1 MVGRRD
7 TGHRGQG
14 DVRHGSHF
22 KDMHKN
28 PNEHVATCMGPNSPN
43 WQRDPT
49 PNETATQDS
58 CRRGPCNASPSAL
71 TNAIPSQAACHSGAT
86 RYGPLPRLPA
96 AHKTAHSHLLAAA
109 PSRNAGTPISKSTI
123 AKKAKSTGKKLIDLS
138 KLVSP
143 STSASS
149 SKDKTYKVQKAV
161 FSLVRATYQKGDKKD
176 QYSGAIYYRGK
187 PRWGMNDKYKA
198 KLIPNMLAESL
209 RWNDELKL
217 YSGKV
222 WTANQA
228 QLILDSMRQVSAEDE
243 NDLTDVT
250 VDETIFDDAKEAAI
264 KIFPITVAGELN
276 LAIGGTTYP
285 FKDILKKHGFGFHNI
300 VNDQPLQLWLR
311 VEPEAQPDM
320 DADDLEALF
329 DKYGFEVERYEG
341 VEGSDDED
349 A

>member
-1 MVGRRD
+1 MCRLLTAVRKARQVGD
-7 TGHRGQG
+7 
-14 DVRHGSHF
+14 
-22 KDMHKN
+22 
-28 PNEHVATCMGPNSPN
+28 
-43 WQRDPT
+43 
-49 PNETATQDS
+49 
-58 CRRGPCNASPSAL
+58 
-71 TNAIPSQAACHSGAT
+71 GAE
-86 RYGPLPRLPA
+86 P
-96 AHKTAHSHLLAAA
+96 
-109 PSRNAGTPISKSTI
+109 
-123 AKKAKSTGKKLIDLS
+123 KSTGKKLIDLS

-149 SKDKTYKVQKAV
+149 SKDKTYKVQKAIY
-161 FSLVRATYQKGDKKD
+161 SLVRATYQKGEKKD

-222 WTANQA
+222 WTAKQA

-300 VNDQPLQLWLR
+300 VNDQPLNLWLR

>member
-1 MVGRRD
+1 
-7 TGHRGQG
+7 
-14 DVRHGSHF
+14 
-22 KDMHKN
+22 
-28 PNEHVATCMGPNSPN
+28 MGPNPPN
-43 WQRDPT
+43 WQLVW
-49 PNETATQDS
+49 PNPPIAGPNCNTDAV
-58 CRRGPCNASPSAL
+58 PCNATPQCHPVPRKQPQEPCGSGQSSASL
-71 TNAIPSQAACHSGAT
+71 AADKAAQ
-86 RYGPLPRLPA
+86 PRLLA
-96 AHKTAHSHLLAAA
+96 SAAA
-109 PSRNAGTPISKSTI
+109 RKAGSPTFKRTI
-123 AKKAKSTGKKLIDLS
+123 AKKQKSTSKKLSDLS

-143 STSASS
+143 STSASL

-222 WTANQA
+222 WTAKQA
-228 QLILDSMRQVSAEDE
+228 QLILDAMREVSAEDE

-300 VNDQPLQLWLR
+300 VNDQPLNLWLR

-329 DKYGFEVERYEG
+329 DKYGFEVDRYDG
-341 VEGSDDED
+341 VEGSEDED